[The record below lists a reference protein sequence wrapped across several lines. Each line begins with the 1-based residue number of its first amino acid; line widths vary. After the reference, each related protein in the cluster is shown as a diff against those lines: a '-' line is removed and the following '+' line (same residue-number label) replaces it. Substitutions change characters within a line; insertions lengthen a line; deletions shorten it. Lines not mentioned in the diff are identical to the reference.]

1 MDACRAVLE
10 NPQLQTALIVGF
22 YAVDKAVEY
31 WLGKTEYTKA
41 GSIAEL
47 VINLFK
53 RSTEDQKND

>member
-1 MDACRAVLE
+1 MDACQAVLE
-10 NPQLQTALIVGF
+10 DPQLKFAILAGL

-53 RSTEDQKND
+53 KRSTEDQK